1 LAGTFRYEFLMQ
13 LRRRAVW
20 IGFAILGALLLTV
33 VLGSLIASVG
43 HSPGLGLPGYTRSDV
58 LLQWTVAC
66 QFILTAGAGLLL
78 ADRTP
83 RDRRTKT
90 IELLWTVPAPTWTRL
105 LGKYLGAVCATLVPV
120 VAIYTLGIARLAPT
134 WGDASFLPLA
144 LATFV
149 AMVVPPIF
157 FVGAFSIACTTLLW
171 APLYQFLFVG
181 YWLWTNL
188 NPGEAIPTLNA
199 TLLSPAENYVITGF
213 FHFSA
218 FIPIDKGFYPTSSVW
233 LGTANIATLL
243 ACGTIA
249 LFASW
254 RILLAQ
260 ARRG

>member
-1 LAGTFRYEFLMQ
+1 
-13 LRRRAVW
+13 
-20 IGFAILGALLLTV
+20 
-33 VLGSLIASVG
+33 
-43 HSPGLGLPGYTRSDV
+43 
-58 LLQWTVAC
+58 
-66 QFILTAGAGLLL
+66 
-78 ADRTP
+78 
-83 RDRRTKT
+83 
-90 IELLWTVPAPTWTRL
+90 
-105 LGKYLGAVCATLVPV
+105 
-120 VAIYTLGIARLAPT
+120 
-134 WGDASFLPLA
+134 
-144 LATFV
+144 
-149 AMVVPPIF
+149 VPPIF

-243 ACGTIA
+243 ACGAIA
-249 LFASW
+249 LFAAW